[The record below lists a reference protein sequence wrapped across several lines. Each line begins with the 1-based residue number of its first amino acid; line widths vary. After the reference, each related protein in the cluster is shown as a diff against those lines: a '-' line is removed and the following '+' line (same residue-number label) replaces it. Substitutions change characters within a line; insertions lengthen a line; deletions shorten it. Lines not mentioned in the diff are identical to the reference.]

1 MVAVR
6 YAELNGK
13 KYPMLSVL
21 ADSSIRGKDL
31 EIPLSIFRRVPA
43 LVEDRTLLVKDHP
56 LNEKLL
62 RASLGDLKRLEE
74 LSGKKLSV
82 DTPMYLAKV
91 SFKNVNGKNVRVD
104 VKALPEEQRDKMWF
118 YQVSFC

>member
-1 MVAVR
+1 MGRNIPCFPYWRTRPFGAKTSKSLCQSS
-6 YAELNGK
+6 AGFL
-13 KYPMLSVL
+13 LSWK
-21 ADSSIRGKDL
+21 I
-31 EIPLSIFRRVPA
+31 
-43 LVEDRTLLVKDHP
+43 P